1 MILDE
6 SWRFGDHPI
15 VLNWRHKIISLHCE
29 IIFQN
34 HVKCFYVSYDYS
46 KELTL
51 SCFSYHLWVSLMVLL
66 LWCSLKG
73 FHLNIVTVKA
83 KGPLQRKALAF
94 LASGQKYQNPRYWHD
109 QNASN
114 HCVKLIRSYNCSSS
128 KSLVA
133 KKPSF
138 PASPLTTLP
147 ISCFLIARSLWSTPP
162 STTIRSEESDVT
174 GSKSNSLRD
183 KFWDLEK
190 HKESGGQI
198 KLHEL

>member
-1 MILDE
+1 M
-6 SWRFGDHPI
+6 S
-15 VLNWRHKIISLHCE
+15 VMTTAKSLL
-29 IIFQN
+29 FPA
-34 HVKCFYVSYDYS
+34 FP
-46 KELTL
+46 
-51 SCFSYHLWVSLMVLL
+51 YHLWVTLMVLL

-83 KGPLQRKALAF
+83 KGPIQRKALAF
-94 LASGQKYQNPRYWHD
+94 LASGKKYQNPRYCHD
-109 QNASN
+109 KNASN
-114 HCVKLIRSYNCSSS
+114 HCIKLIRSYNFSSS

-147 ISCFLIARSLWSTPP
+147 ISCFLRACSLWSTLP
-162 STTIRSEESDVT
+162 SITIRSEESDVT

-190 HKESGGQI
+190 HKESEGQI